1 MAREPKTMAVAH
13 SPKEWRAHFSPA
25 SAPPTAVTIGNFD
38 GVHLGHQAIL
48 RALLEYARRKSLLAA
63 VVTFDPHPLRVV
75 RPEHAPPMLMTLSQ
89 RLRCLAGFGVD
100 AALVL
105 KFDLALSH
113 LSPAEFVRRILAE
126 TLAAKGILVGENF
139 RFGHRHAGDVALL
152 AEMGRTGSCGARFDV
167 ITVPPVIFRGVVVSS
182 TLVRNSLREGQV
194 SHAARLLGR
203 PYELEGKIQSGRGVG
218 RKVVVP
224 TLNLAT
230 EAELLPANGVYATQ
244 THVRGKWQPSVTN
257 IGVRPTMSA
266 DGGPAPVSVESHLL
280 GFAEDVTEGPLA
292 VRFCARLRDERK
304 FPGPDALWAQIQRD
318 IARATRL
325 FRTLDSKQIGK
336 RPRGTNRLRPK

>member
-13 SPKEWRAHFSPA
+13 SPEEWRAHFSPA

-89 RLRCLAGFGVD
+89 RLRCLAEFGVE

-105 KFDLALSH
+105 EFDLALSR

-152 AEMGRTGSCGARFDV
+152 HPNGA
-167 ITVPPVIFRGVVVSS
+167 
-182 TLVRNSLREGQV
+182 
-194 SHAARLLGR
+194 HRLMR
-203 PYELEGKIQSGRGVG
+203 R
-218 RKVVVP
+218 
-224 TLNLAT
+224 
-230 EAELLPANGVYATQ
+230 
-244 THVRGKWQPSVTN
+244 
-257 IGVRPTMSA
+257 
-266 DGGPAPVSVESHLL
+266 
-280 GFAEDVTEGPLA
+280 A
-292 VRFCARLRDERK
+292 V
-304 FPGPDALWAQIQRD
+304 
-318 IARATRL
+318 
-325 FRTLDSKQIGK
+325 
-336 RPRGTNRLRPK
+336 